1 MPHAIHCQRPARPS
15 SGAPTV
21 ALTCALIWA
30 LGAPASN
37 AQQAAPAPAA
47 APALQVVQT
56 VRAEFATPINAAQ
69 SLLGQGQLDEAMR
82 NVALAAAVPNLTPYE
97 TMLVERT
104 RAAIAQRQGNNAL
117 VVQALEAALATGQIP
132 QADEVG
138 LVEAVVSIAS
148 RLNDHPR
155 VLRWTERYAALG
167 GTQDAVR
174 MVRIQSQL
182 EIGRAHV

>member
-1 MPHAIHCQRPARPS
+1 MNHVFLLRLRAAR
-15 SGAPTV
+15 GRAA
-21 ALTCALIWA
+21 ALTCALA
-30 LGAPASN
+30 LGSASMASV
-37 AQQAAPAPAA
+37 AQTATPAPAPGAS
-47 APALQVVQT
+47 PALQVVQT

-69 SLLGQGQLDEAMR
+69 TLLGQGQLDEAMR

-138 LVEAVVSIAS
+138 LVEAVVRLAVPCGVWS
-148 RLNDHPR
+148 RKGVP
-155 VLRWTERYAALG
+155 
-167 GTQDAVR
+167 
-174 MVRIQSQL
+174 
-182 EIGRAHV
+182 